1 MESLVDTRRGPIK
14 RCLKSK
20 RITMTFDD
28 DADNID
34 DDNDNHTRQQNADYH
49 PLPAPLRVVFIE
61 ATKCQELV
69 SGV

>member
-1 MESLVDTRRGPIK
+1 
-14 RCLKSK
+14 
-20 RITMTFDD
+20 MTFDD